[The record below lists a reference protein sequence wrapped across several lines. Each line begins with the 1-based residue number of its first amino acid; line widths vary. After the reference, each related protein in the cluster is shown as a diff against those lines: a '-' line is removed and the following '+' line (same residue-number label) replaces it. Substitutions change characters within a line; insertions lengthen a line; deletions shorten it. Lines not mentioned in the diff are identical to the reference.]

1 MDYGNGF
8 IIEKASALYSKSS
21 IVLDKCVPIGVKL
34 AVENLNTNAWAGSIT
49 ANGNPMTCTNCDV
62 GKSTTSIVLDGDNT
76 SGGEGYE
83 RKTYGK
89 CSSYI
94 TSLATCSAAATSLG
108 FSDKTAI
115 SDLQY
120 NISYDP
126 LGCYSEKGTTKFNNN
141 GNYGSCSSTDIC
153 LCLAPTKCMN
163 GKKCLLTY
171 PNGNVS
177 VDCTTTDCNAE
188 WIGKFIS
195 PGSKLPKQ
203 FFFNVINILI
213 LLLHSITPLS
223 SHTFLNLQLPN
234 IRANLDLDA
243 KQERTKTKTV
253 SCPAKRVKLADTKT
267 KKPV

>member
-21 IVLDKCVPIGVKL
+21 IVLDKCVPFGVKL

-62 GKSTTSIVLDGDNT
+62 GKSTSSIVLDGDNT

-115 SDLQY
+115 SDGQSV
-120 NISYDP
+120 ISYDP
-126 LGCYSEKGTTKFNNN
+126 LGCYYEWYQLKFNNN

-163 GKKCLLTY
+163 GKKCLLSY
-171 PNGNVS
+171 PNSDVS

-188 WIGKFIS
+188 WIGKYIKRRSGFQSFLFWHFYPAFLFQLVVSFPIYLV
-195 PGSKLPKQ
+195 SKIPKQ
-203 FFFNVINILI
+203 SFFNVINILI
-213 LLLHSITPLS
+213 LLLTFYCSI
-223 SHTFLNLQLPN
+223 F
-234 IRANLDLDA
+234 
-243 KQERTKTKTV
+243 
-253 SCPAKRVKLADTKT
+253 
-267 KKPV
+267 

>member
-1 MDYGNGF
+1 M
-8 IIEKASALYSKSS
+8 
-21 IVLDKCVPIGVKL
+21 LDKCVPYGVKL
-34 AVENLNTNAWAGSIT
+34 AVQNTNTNAWAGSIT

-243 KQERTKTKTV
+243 KQGRTKTKTV
-253 SCPAKRVKLADTKT
+253 LCPAKLVKLADTKT